1 MTRDNSTRDNA
12 SNPEETQRPCEA
24 MCLVKTPEEALA
36 FLADLLSP
44 HEMCDLAQ
52 RLEVA
57 TLLRSG
63 RSYVDVSSTTGASS
77 TTVSRVSKCLRGERG
92 GYRLVLERLDG
103 AVDVAVRAGA
113 EKADGLECKG
123 DRARDASHC
132 DNCRG
137 TLNGC

>member
-1 MTRDNSTRDNA
+1 MTRDSRTRENA
-12 SNPEETQRPCEA
+12 SNPEETKRLCEA
-24 MCLVKTPEEALA
+24 VCLVRTTEEALV

-103 AVDVAVRAGA
+103 AADAAEHAGI
-113 EKADGLECKG
+113 EKDWDSEKQGDKG
-123 DRARDASHC
+123 
-132 DNCRG
+132 
-137 TLNGC
+137 

>member
-1 MTRDNSTRDNA
+1 MARDSRTRDTA
-12 SNPEETQRPCEA
+12 SNPEETKRLCEA
-24 MCLVKTPEEALA
+24 VCLVKTPEEAVA

-103 AVDVAVRAGA
+103 AAGLA
-113 EKADGLECKG
+113 GVEKDWDSDMQGDKG
-123 DRARDASHC
+123 
-132 DNCRG
+132 
-137 TLNGC
+137 

>member
-1 MTRDNSTRDNA
+1 MARDSRTRANA
-12 SNPEETQRPCEA
+12 SNPEETKRLCEA
-24 MCLVKTPEEALA
+24 VCLVKTPEEAVA

-103 AVDVAVRAGA
+103 AAGLA
-113 EKADGLECKG
+113 GVEKDWDSDMQGDKG
-123 DRARDASHC
+123 
-132 DNCRG
+132 
-137 TLNGC
+137 

>member
-12 SNPEETQRPCEA
+12 SNPEETQRLCEA
-24 MCLVKTPEEALA
+24 MCLVKTPEEA
-36 FLADLLSP
+36 LLSP

-113 EKADGLECKG
+113 EKADGFG
-123 DRARDASHC
+123 MQGRQ
-132 DNCRG
+132 G
-137 TLNGC
+137 

>member
-1 MTRDNSTRDNA
+1 MVRDSRTRDNA
-12 SNPEETQRPCEA
+12 SNPEETKRLCEA
-24 MCLVKTPEEALA
+24 VCLVKTPEEAVA

-103 AVDVAVRAGA
+103 AAGHA
-113 EKADGLECKG
+113 GVEKDWDSDMQGDKG
-123 DRARDASHC
+123 
-132 DNCRG
+132 
-137 TLNGC
+137 

>member
-1 MTRDNSTRDNA
+1 MTRDSRTHENA
-12 SNPEETQRPCEA
+12 SNPEETKRLCEA
-24 MCLVKTPEEALA
+24 VCLVRTTEEALA

-103 AVDVAVRAGA
+103 TADAAERAVI
-113 EKADGLECKG
+113 EKDWDSEKQGDKG
-123 DRARDASHC
+123 
-132 DNCRG
+132 
-137 TLNGC
+137 

>member
-1 MTRDNSTRDNA
+1 MTRDSRTRDNA
-12 SNPEETQRPCEA
+12 SNPKETKRLCEA
-24 MCLVKTPEEALA
+24 VCLVRTTEEALA

-103 AVDVAVRAGA
+103 AAGAAERAGIERDWDS
-113 EKADGLECKG
+113 EKQGDKG
-123 DRARDASHC
+123 
-132 DNCRG
+132 
-137 TLNGC
+137 